1 MAGTVELM
9 GQRLGADLAKD
20 VVLLEQRFGAD
31 GPKFVIQLFHAL

>member
-1 MAGTVELM
+1 MELM
-9 GQRLGADLAKD
+9 GQRLGAELAKD